1 MASREKT
8 MKYLAGVLLLSS
20 CAMLGPAPVADR
32 PAETQ
37 GSMANPEAN
46 PEANPDPS
54 QNQPDARKP
63 KLKSPP
69 VPPTEVSSCANLDA
83 GDLKAT
89 IKAKLDCI
97 TERAK

>member
-8 MKYLAGVLLLSS
+8 MRYLAGFLLLSS
-20 CAMLGPAPVADR
+20 CAMLAPPPVEDR
-32 PAETQ
+32 PAETP
-37 GSMANPEAN
+37 GSVANPEIN
-46 PEANPDPS
+46 TEPSESQFDP
-54 QNQPDARKP
+54 RKP
-63 KLKSPP
+63 KPKSAPL
-69 VPPTEVSSCANLDA
+69 PPTEVSSCANLDA